1 MHVVVGLSGGVDSA
15 VTALLLREAGHDVSG
30 VFMVNWTADEAGY
43 CNAAEDFASARAVAE
58 ELDIPLQRV
67 DFSATYHEQVFQE
80 FLAQYARGRTP
91 NPDILCNRAIKFA
104 PFLAHAQR
112 LGADA
117 VATGHYARLQQDA
130 DGPRLLRAIDD
141 NKDQSYFLAGVA
153 RGAFERVYF
162 PLGGLT
168 KTEVRAKARAAG
180 LPNHQRKDSTGI
192 CFIGERHM
200 RDFLS
205 QWLPAQPGPIV
216 DRHGREL
223 GRHQGVAFYTQGQRR
238 GLAIGGIAGAAEAPW
253 YVIERDVERN
263 RLVVDQDPEHPR
275 LMARS
280 IALIDTHWIRQPAAI
295 DGGHRALELA
305 VRIRHGQALQAATL
319 ELGAEGRSSL
329 RFAEPQ
335 RAAAPGQYAVF
346 YQGEECLGCAEIDQ
360 VHSLEGTVTP

>member
-15 VTALLLREAGHDVSG
+15 VTALLLREAGHEVSG
-30 VFMVNWTADEAGY
+30 VFMVNWTADESGY

-67 DFSATYHEQVFQE
+67 DFSRTYHEQVFQE

-104 PFLAHAQR
+104 PFLAHARR

-130 DGPRLLRAIDD
+130 GGPRLLRAIDD

-153 RGAFERVYF
+153 RSAFDGVQF
-162 PLGGLT
+162 PLGELS
-168 KTEVRAKARAAG
+168 KTDVRAKARAAG

-200 RDFLS
+200 RDFLA

-216 DRHGREL
+216 DSRGREL

-238 GLAIGGIAGAAEAPW
+238 GLAVGGVAGAAEAPW
-253 YVIERDVERN
+253 YVIERDVTGN

-275 LMARS
+275 LMART
-280 IALIDTHWIRQPAAI
+280 IELIDTHWIRRPPEI
-295 DGGHRALELA
+295 DGGDRSLALE
-305 VRIRHGQALQAATL
+305 VRIRHRQSLQAAAL
-319 ELGAEGRSSL
+319 EVGADGRSSL
-329 RFAEPQ
+329 HFEQPQ

-346 YQGEECLGCAEIDQ
+346 YQGEECLGCAEIDR
-360 VHSLEGTVTP
+360 VHALEGTVAS

>member
-15 VTALLLREAGHDVSG
+15 VTALLLREAGHQVSA

-58 ELDIPLQRV
+58 ELEIPLQRV
-67 DFSATYHEQVFQE
+67 DFSTEYHEQVFQE

-104 PFLAHAQR
+104 PFLEHAQR

-117 VATGHYARLQQDA
+117 IATGHYARLDHDR
-130 DGPRLLRAIDD
+130 DGPRLLRAVDD
-141 NKDQSYFLAGVA
+141 NKDQTYFLAGVA
-153 RGAFERVYF
+153 RSAFRNVHF

-168 KTEVRAKARAAG
+168 KPEVRAKARAAG

-200 RDFLS
+200 RDFLA

-216 DRHGREL
+216 DLQGREM
-223 GRHQGVAFYTQGQRR
+223 GQHQGVAFYTQGQRR
-238 GLAIGGIAGAAEAPW
+238 GLSIGGVAGAQEAPW
-253 YVIERDVERN
+253 YVIERDVQNN
-263 RLVVDQDPEHPR
+263 RLIVDQDPQHPR
-275 LMARS
+275 LLSRTLH
-280 IALIDTHWIRQPAAI
+280 LIGTHWIRRPSVLNTADASLPI
-295 DGGHRALELA
+295 T
-305 VRIRHGQALQAATL
+305 VRIRHRQALQAATL
-319 ELGAEGRSSL
+319 HLGPDDKCTLHFQS
-329 RFAEPQ
+329 PQ

-346 YQGEECLGCAEIDQ
+346 YADDECLGCAEIDR
-360 VHSLEGTVTP
+360 VISIGDSG